1 MKQVILAS
9 TLALALAAPALA
21 EQPTAQTAPAADT
34 AFVTTVGTNGISASD
49 WIGAPIK
56 NANDETIGDINDLV
70 FGEDGKIVS
79 VVAGV
84 GGFLGLG
91 EKNVGLPYDSVE
103 LKKNADGERVAM
115 VEITKSELKNA
126 PEFKSDH
133 KTLRQRA
140 SEASDAASKAYEK
153 AKENVKASY
162 EAAKEKVEEGYDSA
176 KKSMSKEE
184 TEKNPETSTK

>member
-1 MKQVILAS
+1 MKQIILAS

-21 EQPTAQTAPAADT
+21 EQPAAQAPKADG
-34 AFVTTVGTNGISASD
+34 AFVTTVGANELSASD

-56 NANDETIGDINDLV
+56 NAKDETIGDINDLV
-70 FGEDGKIVS
+70 FGANGEIVS

-91 EKNVGLPYDSVE
+91 EKNVGLPYDSVQ

-115 VEITKSELKNA
+115 VEISKEELMNA
-126 PEFKSDH
+126 PEFKSDR

-162 EAAKEKVEEGYDSA
+162 EAAKEKVEEGYGSA
-176 KKSMSKEE
+176 KKAMSEDEKE
-184 TEKNPETSTK
+184 KSPETSTK